1 MADLLHLLRLALG
14 EVMHGRLPNTDS
26 ILKPLISKVR
36 LEPGGAC
43 RRPRRAAPPP
53 SASLPRAAR

>member
-14 EVMHGRLPNTDS
+14 EVMHGRLPNTEA

-36 LEPGGAC
+36 
-43 RRPRRAAPPP
+43 RRFAGRPLPLRWLVALP
-53 SASLPRAAR
+53 SALLP